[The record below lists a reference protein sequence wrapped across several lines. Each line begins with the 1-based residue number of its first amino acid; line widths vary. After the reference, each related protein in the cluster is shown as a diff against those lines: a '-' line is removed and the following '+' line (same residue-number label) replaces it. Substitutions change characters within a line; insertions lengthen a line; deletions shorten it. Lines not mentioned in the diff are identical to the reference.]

1 MESARG
7 WAATPAFSYFSR
19 YPIAVTIPEL
29 TPNLSLPTITPV
41 EVIDFAAIP
50 SPTFVLD
57 ESRLRRNL
65 ALISYVQQQS
75 GGQIIVAFKG
85 FSMWSAFPILREYG
99 ITGATA
105 SSLNEA
111 ILAKEE
117 MQGEVHV
124 YAPAYSD
131 EDFPQILELA
141 DHLVFNSFS
150 QWQRFKPQ
158 VEIARKAGKQV
169 HIGIRVNPEY
179 AEVETDLYNPAGPFS
194 RLGVTRR
201 EFREDLLD
209 GIDGLHFHTLCEKDS
224 DTLERTLEV
233 LERNFGEFLPR
244 MKWVNFGGG
253 HLITREGYDIARL
266 IRVVKAFRE
275 KWNVHVILEPG
286 SAFGWQTGWLVSS
299 VLDTI
304 HNVKNAVLL
313 DISVSAHMP
322 DVLEMPYRPRIL
334 GAGDPPE
341 QHQHRESNDEHLKN
355 TYIIGGTTCLA
366 GDVVGEYV
374 FKNELKIG
382 DRVVFDDMIHYTMVK
397 TTFFNGVKHPD
408 IGILGLDGKYK
419 RIKTFGYEEFKAKL
433 S

>member
-1 MESARG
+1 M
-7 WAATPAFSYFSR
+7 TVTDLHLP
-19 YPIAVTIPEL
+19 AVT
-29 TPNLSLPTITPV
+29 PV
-41 EVIDFAAIP
+41 DSIDWASIP
-50 SPTFVLD
+50 SPAFVLD
-57 ESRLRRNL
+57 ETRLRRNL
-65 ALISYVQQQS
+65 ALISHVQRES
-75 GGQIIVAFKG
+75 GAQIIVAFKG
-85 FSMWSAFPILREYG
+85 FAMWSTFPLLREYG

-111 ILAKEE
+111 RLAREE
-117 MQGEVHV
+117 LGGEVHV
-124 YAPAYSD
+124 YAPAYSE

-150 QWQRFKPQ
+150 QWERFRPQ
-158 VEIARKAGKQV
+158 VEAARAAGRQLHV
-169 HIGIRVNPEY
+169 GLRVNPEY

-201 EFREDLLD
+201 EFREDLLE

-253 HLITREGYDIARL
+253 HLMTREGYDLERL
-266 IRVVKAFRE
+266 IRVVRAFRE
-275 KWNVHVILEPG
+275 KWGVHVILEPG

-299 VLDTI
+299 VLDVV
-304 HNVKNAVLL
+304 HNVKDIALL

-334 GAGDPPE
+334 GAGDPPSDE
-341 QHQHRESNDEHLKN
+341 HREATETGGGHPYL
-355 TYIIGGTTCLA
+355 IGGTTCLA

-374 FKNELKIG
+374 FDRELRVG

-408 IGILGLDGKYK
+408 IGILHADGRYE
-419 RIKTFGYEEFKAKL
+419 RVKTFGYEEFKAKL

>member
-1 MESARG
+1 MTALPSDLHL
-7 WAATPAFSYFSR
+7 P
-19 YPIAVTIPEL
+19 AVTDPSRVNWAE
-29 TPNLSLPTITPV
+29 
-41 EVIDFAAIP
+41 IP
-50 SPTFVLD
+50 SPAFVLD

-65 ALISYVQQQS
+65 TLIDYVQKQS
-75 GGQIIVAFKG
+75 GAQIIVAFKG

-131 EDFPQILELA
+131 EDFPRILELA

-150 QWQRFKPQ
+150 QWERFKPQ
-158 VEIARKAGKQV
+158 VEAARAAGRTLHV
-169 HIGIRVNPEY
+169 GIRINPEY

-233 LERNFGEFLPR
+233 VERNFGEFLPR
-244 MKWVNFGGG
+244 MKWINFGGG
-253 HLITREGYDIARL
+253 HLMTREGYDIPRL

-275 KWNVHVILEPG
+275 KWGVHVILEPG

-299 VLDTI
+299 VLDVV
-304 HNVKNAVLL
+304 HNVKDAVLL

-334 GAGDPPE
+334 GAGDPP
-341 QHQHRESNDEHLKN
+341 QDDHREAHDLPAGHVYL
-355 TYIIGGTTCLA
+355 IGGTTCLA

-374 FKNELKIG
+374 FPDKLKIG

-408 IGILGLDGKYK
+408 IGILKADGTYQ
-419 RIKTFGYEEFKAKL
+419 RVKTFGYEEFKAKL

>member
-1 MESARG
+1 MR
-7 WAATPAFSYFSR
+7 PA
-19 YPIAVTIPEL
+19 AVTLWGVTVLPSDL
-29 TPNLSLPTITPV
+29 KLSAVTPTESV
-41 EVIDFAAIP
+41 DWAAIP
-50 SPTFVLD
+50 SPAFVLD

-65 ALISYVQQQS
+65 ELISYVQRES
-75 GGQIIVAFKG
+75 GAQIIVAFKG
-85 FSMWSAFPILREYG
+85 FSMWSAFQTLREYG

-111 ILAKEE
+111 RLAREE
-117 MQGEVHV
+117 MGGEVHV

-131 EDFPQILELA
+131 AEFPAILELA

-150 QWQRFKPQ
+150 QWARFKPQ
-158 VEIARKAGKQV
+158 VEAARAAGRTV
-169 HIGIRVNPEY
+169 HVGIRVNPEY

-201 EFREDLLD
+201 EFRMDLMD
-209 GIDGLHFHTLCEKDS
+209 GVDGLHFHTLCEKDS

-233 LERNFGEFLPR
+233 LERNFGDVLEQV
-244 MKWVNFGGG
+244 KWVNFGGG
-253 HLITREGYDIARL
+253 HLMTREGYDIPRL
-266 IRVVKAFRE
+266 IRVVRAFRE
-275 KWNVHVILEPG
+275 RWGVHVILEPG

-299 VLDTI
+299 VLDVV
-304 HNVKNAVLL
+304 HNVKDALLL

-341 QHQHRESNDEHLKN
+341 LDHHRETTEGAGGHPYL
-355 TYIIGGTTCLA
+355 IGGTTCLA

-374 FKNELKIG
+374 FDRPLEVG

-408 IGILGLDGKYK
+408 IGILHLDGSYE
-419 RIKTFGYEEFKAKL
+419 RVKTFGYEEFRAKL

>member
-1 MESARG
+1 MTVLDFAL
-7 WAATPAFSYFSR
+7 P
-19 YPIAVTIPEL
+19 AVT
-29 TPNLSLPTITPV
+29 PV
-41 EVIDFAAIP
+41 DSVDWAAIP
-50 SPTFVLD
+50 SPAFVLD

-65 ALISYVQQQS
+65 ALISHVQRES
-75 GGQIIVAFKG
+75 GAQIIVAFKG
-85 FSMWSAFPILREYG
+85 FSMWSAFPVLREYG

-111 ILAKEE
+111 RLAREE

-131 EDFPQILELA
+131 AEFPAVLELA

-150 QWQRFKPQ
+150 QWERFKPQ
-158 VEIARKAGKQV
+158 VLAAREAGRTV
-169 HIGIRVNPEY
+169 HVGIRVNPEY

-201 EFREDLLD
+201 EFRMDLMD
-209 GIDGLHFHTLCEKDS
+209 GVDGLHFHTLCEKDS

-233 LERNFGEFLPR
+233 LERNFGDVLSQV
-244 MKWVNFGGG
+244 KWVNFGGG
-253 HLITREGYDIARL
+253 HLMTREGYDIPRL
-266 IRVVKAFRE
+266 IRVVRAFRE
-275 KWNVHVILEPG
+275 RWGVHVILEPG

-299 VLDTI
+299 VLDVV
-304 HNVKNAVLL
+304 HNVKDALLL

-341 QHQHRESNDEHLKN
+341 LDHHRETSEGAGGHPYL
-355 TYIIGGTTCLA
+355 IGGTTCLA

-374 FKNELKIG
+374 FPQPLKIG

-408 IGILGLDGKYK
+408 IGILHLDGTYECVKS
-419 RIKTFGYEEFKAKL
+419 FGYEEFKAKL

>member
-1 MESARG
+1 MTALPVDLHLSPVTSTESVD
-7 WAATPAFSYFSR
+7 W
-19 YPIAVTIPEL
+19 
-29 TPNLSLPTITPV
+29 
-41 EVIDFAAIP
+41 AAIP
-50 SPTFVLD
+50 SPAFVLD

-65 ALISYVQQQS
+65 ELISYVQRES
-75 GGQIIVAFKG
+75 GAQIIVAFKG
-85 FSMWSAFPILREYG
+85 FSMWSAFPMLREYG

-105 SSLNEA
+105 SSLNET

-117 MQGEVHV
+117 MGGEVHV

-131 EDFPQILELA
+131 EDFPRILALA
-141 DHLVFNSFS
+141 DHLVFNSFR
-150 QWQRFKPQ
+150 QWERFKPQ
-158 VEIARKAGKQV
+158 VEAARAAGRTV
-169 HIGIRVNPEY
+169 HVGIRVNPEY

-201 EFREDLLD
+201 EFRMDLMD
-209 GIDGLHFHTLCEKDS
+209 GVDGLHFHTLCEKDS

-233 LERNFGEFLPR
+233 LERNFGDVLSR
-244 MKWVNFGGG
+244 VKWVNFGGG
-253 HLITREGYDIARL
+253 HLMTREGYDVPRL
-266 IRVVKAFRE
+266 IRVVRAFRE
-275 KWNVHVILEPG
+275 KWGVHVILEPG

-299 VLDTI
+299 VLDVV
-304 HNVKNAVLL
+304 HNVKDALLL

-341 QHQHRESNDEHLKN
+341 LDHHRETTEGAGGHP
-355 TYIIGGTTCLA
+355 YIIGGTTCLA

-374 FKNELKIG
+374 FDRALNVG

-408 IGILGLDGKYK
+408 IGILRLDGSYDRVKS
-419 RIKTFGYEEFKAKL
+419 FGYEEFRAKL

>member
-1 MESARG
+1 MWG
-7 WAATPAFSYFSR
+7 
-19 YPIAVTIPEL
+19 VT
-29 TPNLSLPTITPV
+29 
-41 EVIDFAAIP
+41 VIDFALPAVTPVDSVDWAAIP
-50 SPTFVLD
+50 SPAFVLD

-65 ALISYVQQQS
+65 ALISHVQRES
-75 GGQIIVAFKG
+75 GAQIIVAFKG
-85 FSMWSAFPILREYG
+85 FSMWSAFPVLREYG

-111 ILAKEE
+111 RLAREE

-131 EDFPQILELA
+131 AEFPAVLELA

-150 QWQRFKPQ
+150 QWERFKPQ
-158 VEIARKAGKQV
+158 VLAAREAGRTV
-169 HIGIRVNPEY
+169 HVGIRVNPEY

-201 EFREDLLD
+201 EFRMDLMD
-209 GIDGLHFHTLCEKDS
+209 GVDGLHFHTLCEKDS

-233 LERNFGEFLPR
+233 LERNFGDVLSQV
-244 MKWVNFGGG
+244 KWVNFGGG
-253 HLITREGYDIARL
+253 HLMTREGYDIPRL
-266 IRVVKAFRE
+266 IRVVRAFRE
-275 KWNVHVILEPG
+275 RWGVHVILEPG

-299 VLDTI
+299 VLDVV
-304 HNVKNAVLL
+304 HNVKDALLL

-341 QHQHRESNDEHLKN
+341 LDHHRETSEGAGGHPYL
-355 TYIIGGTTCLA
+355 IGGTTCLA

-374 FKNELKIG
+374 FPQPLKIG

-408 IGILGLDGKYK
+408 IGILHLDGTYECVKS
-419 RIKTFGYEEFKAKL
+419 FGYEEFKAKL

>member
-1 MESARG
+1 M
-7 WAATPAFSYFSR
+7 TVTDLQLP
-19 YPIAVTIPEL
+19 AVT
-29 TPNLSLPTITPV
+29 PTESV
-41 EVIDFAAIP
+41 DWAAIP

-57 ESRLRRNL
+57 ETRLRRNVS
-65 ALISYVQQQS
+65 LISHVQRES
-75 GGQIIVAFKG
+75 GAQIIVAFKG
-85 FSMWSAFPILREYG
+85 FAMWSTFGLLREYG

-111 ILAKEE
+111 ILASEE

-131 EDFPQILELA
+131 EDFPRILELA

-150 QWQRFKPQ
+150 QWERFRPQ
-158 VEIARKAGKQV
+158 VEAARAAGKQLHV
-169 HIGIRVNPEY
+169 GIRVNPEY

-201 EFREDLLD
+201 EFREDLLE

-233 LERNFGEFLPR
+233 VERNFGEFLPR

-253 HLITREGYDIARL
+253 HLMTREGYDIDRL
-266 IRVVKAFRE
+266 IRVVRQFRE
-275 KWNVHVILEPG
+275 RWGVHVILEPG

-299 VLDTI
+299 VLDVV
-304 HNVKNAVLL
+304 HNVKDIALL

-334 GAGDPPE
+334 GAGDPPQDE
-341 QHQHRESNDEHLKN
+341 HREATETGGGHPYL
-355 TYIIGGTTCLA
+355 IGGTTCLA

-374 FKNELKIG
+374 FDRPLLVG

-408 IGILGLDGKYK
+408 IGILHADGRYE
-419 RIKTFGYEEFKAKL
+419 RVKTFGYEEFKAKL

>member
-1 MESARG
+1 MTVAD
-7 WAATPAFSYFSR
+7 PALPAVI
-19 YPIAVTIPEL
+19 PIQ
-29 TPNLSLPTITPV
+29 
-41 EVIDFAAIP
+41 EVDWAAIP
-50 SPTFVLD
+50 SPAFVLD

-65 ALISYVQQQS
+65 SLIRHVQQES
-75 GGQIIVAFKG
+75 GAQIIVAFKG
-85 FSMWSAFPILREYG
+85 FSMWSAFPVLREYG
-99 ITGATA
+99 ISGATA

-111 ILAKEE
+111 RLAAEE

-131 EDFPQILELA
+131 AEFPQILELA

-150 QWQRFKPQ
+150 QWARFRPQ
-158 VEIARKAGKQV
+158 VQAAREAGKVV

-201 EFREDLLD
+201 EFREELLE
-209 GIDGLHFHTLCEKDS
+209 GVDGLHFHTLCEKDS

-253 HLITREGYDIARL
+253 HLMTREGYDLPRL
-266 IRVVKAFRE
+266 IRVIRAFRE
-275 KWNVHVILEPG
+275 KWDVDVILEPG

-299 VLDTI
+299 VLDVV
-304 HNVKNAVLL
+304 HNVKNAALL
-313 DISVSAHMP
+313 DVSVSAHMP

-341 QHQHRESNDEHLKN
+341 LDHHRESAEGAAGGHSYL
-355 TYIIGGTTCLA
+355 IGGTTCLA

-374 FKNELKIG
+374 FDRELQIG

-408 IGILGLDGKYK
+408 IGILRQGGGYEVV
-419 RIKTFGYEEFKAKL
+419 KTFGYEEFKAKL

>member
-1 MESARG
+1 MTVSDL
-7 WAATPAFSYFSR
+7 
-19 YPIAVTIPEL
+19 VLPEV
-29 TPNLSLPTITPV
+29 TPV
-41 EVIDFAAIP
+41 ASIDFAAIP
-50 SPTFVLD
+50 SPAFVLD

-65 ALISYVQQQS
+65 ALIQHVQRES
-75 GGQIIVAFKG
+75 GAQIIVAFKG
-85 FSMWSAFPILREYG
+85 FSMWSAFPVLREYG

-124 YAPAYSD
+124 YAPAYSA
-131 EDFPQILELA
+131 EDFPRILELA

-150 QWQRFKPQ
+150 QWARFRPQ
-158 VEIARKAGKQV
+158 VEAARAAGKTV
-169 HIGIRVNPEY
+169 HVGIRVNPEY
-179 AEVETDLYNPAGPFS
+179 AEVETDLYNPAGPYS

-209 GIDGLHFHTLCEKDS
+209 GVDGLHFHTLCEKDS

-244 MKWVNFGGG
+244 MQWVNFGGG
-253 HLITREGYDIARL
+253 HLVTREGYDIPRL
-266 IRVVKAFRE
+266 IRVVRAFRE
-275 KWNVHVILEPG
+275 KWGVHVILEPG
-286 SAFGWQTGWLVSS
+286 SAFGWQTGWLVGS
-299 VLDTI
+299 VLDVV

-313 DISVSAHMP
+313 DVSVSAHMP

-341 QHQHRESNDEHLKN
+341 LDHHRETDSGTSGHPYL
-355 TYIIGGTTCLA
+355 IGGTTCLA

-374 FKNELKIG
+374 FDRPLDVG

-408 IGILGLDGKYK
+408 IGILHPDGSYE
-419 RIKTFGYEEFKAKL
+419 RVKTFGYEEFKAKL

>member
-1 MESARG
+1 MTVTDTHSTDTHKAEFQLPEV
-7 WAATPAFSYFSR
+7 TPEGS
-19 YPIAVTIPEL
+19 
-29 TPNLSLPTITPV
+29 
-41 EVIDFAAIP
+41 IDWTTIP
-50 SPTFVLD
+50 SPAFVLD

-65 ALISYVQQQS
+65 ALISHVQRES
-75 GGQIIVAFKG
+75 GARIIVAFKG
-85 FSMWSAFPILREYG
+85 FSMWSTFGLLREYG
-99 ITGATA
+99 IGGATA

-111 ILAKEE
+111 ILAREE

-131 EDFPQILELA
+131 EEMPRILELA

-150 QWQRFKPQ
+150 QWERFKPQ
-158 VEIARKAGKQV
+158 VEAARAGGRDIHV
-169 HIGIRVNPEY
+169 GIRINPEY

-209 GIDGLHFHTLCEKDS
+209 GVDGLHFHTLCEKDS

-233 LERNFGEFLPR
+233 VERNFGEFLPQ

-253 HLITREGYDIARL
+253 HLMTRAGYDTARL
-266 IRVVKAFRE
+266 IRLVRAFRE
-275 KWNVHVILEPG
+275 KWEVDVILEPG
-286 SAFGWQTGWLVSS
+286 SAFGWQTGWLVSR
-299 VLDTI
+299 VLDVV
-304 HNVKNAVLL
+304 HNVKDAALL
-313 DISVSAHMP
+313 DVSVSAHMP

-341 QHQHRESNDEHLKN
+341 HEHREASDYGGGHPYL
-355 TYIIGGTTCLA
+355 IGGTTCLA

-374 FKNELKIG
+374 FGRQLQIG
-382 DRVVFDDMIHYTMVK
+382 DRVIFDDMIHYTMVK

-408 IGILGLDGKYK
+408 IGILHLDGSYE
-419 RIKTFGYEEFKAKL
+419 RVKTFGYEEFKAKL

>member
-1 MESARG
+1 MTVSDFALPEVTPMES
-7 WAATPAFSYFSR
+7 
-19 YPIAVTIPEL
+19 
-29 TPNLSLPTITPV
+29 
-41 EVIDFAAIP
+41 IDWTAIP
-50 SPTFVLD
+50 SPAFVLD

-65 ALISYVQQQS
+65 ALISHVQRES
-75 GGQIIVAFKG
+75 GAQIIVAFKG
-85 FSMWSAFPILREYG
+85 FSMWSAFPVLREYG

-117 MQGEVHV
+117 MRGEVHV
-124 YAPAYSD
+124 YAPAYSG
-131 EDFPQILELA
+131 EDFPRILELA

-150 QWQRFKPQ
+150 QWERFKPQ
-158 VEIARKAGKQV
+158 VVAARASGRAV
-169 HIGIRVNPEY
+169 HVGIRVNPEY

-201 EFREDLLD
+201 EFRMDLLD
-209 GIDGLHFHTLCEKDS
+209 GVDGLHFHTLCEKDS

-233 LERNFGEFLPR
+233 LERNFGDVLAR
-244 MKWVNFGGG
+244 VKWVNFGGG
-253 HLITREGYDIARL
+253 HLMTREGYDIPRL
-266 IRVVKAFRE
+266 IRVVRAFRE
-275 KWNVHVILEPG
+275 RWGVHVILEPG

-299 VLDTI
+299 VLDVV
-304 HNVKNAVLL
+304 HNVKDAALL
-313 DISVSAHMP
+313 DVSVSAHMP

-341 QHQHRESNDEHLKN
+341 LDHHREVTDGPGGHSYL
-355 TYIIGGTTCLA
+355 IGGTTCLA

-374 FKNELKIG
+374 FGRPLAVG

-408 IGILGLDGKYK
+408 IGILRVDGSYE
-419 RIKTFGYEEFKAKL
+419 RVTSFGYEAFKAKL

>member
-1 MESARG
+1 M
-7 WAATPAFSYFSR
+7 TDLPADLHL
-19 YPIAVTIPEL
+19 PAVTDPAQVDWA
-29 TPNLSLPTITPV
+29 S
-41 EVIDFAAIP
+41 IP
-50 SPTFVLD
+50 SPAFVLD
-57 ESRLRRNL
+57 ETRLRRNL
-65 ALISYVQQQS
+65 TLIDYVQKQS
-75 GGQIIVAFKG
+75 GAQIIVAFKG
-85 FSMWSAFPILREYG
+85 FSFWSAFPVLREYG

-131 EDFPQILELA
+131 EDFPKILELA

-150 QWQRFKPQ
+150 QWERFKPQ
-158 VEIARKAGKQV
+158 VEAARQAGRELHV
-169 HIGIRVNPEY
+169 GIRINPEY

-209 GIDGLHFHTLCEKDS
+209 GVDGLHFHTLCEKDS

-233 LERNFGEFLPR
+233 VERNFGEFLPR

-253 HLITREGYDIARL
+253 HLMTREGYDIPRL

-275 KWNVHVILEPG
+275 KHGVHVILEPG

-299 VLDTI
+299 VLDVV
-304 HNVKNAVLL
+304 HNVKDAVLL
-313 DISVSAHMP
+313 DVSVSAHMP

-334 GAGDPPE
+334 GAGDPPTDD
-341 QHQHRESNDEHLKN
+341 HREAQDVPAGHPYL
-355 TYIIGGTTCLA
+355 IGGTTCLA

-374 FKNELKIG
+374 FEQPLSIG
-382 DRVVFDDMIHYTMVK
+382 SRVVFDDMIHYTMVK

-408 IGILGLDGKYK
+408 IGILKADGRYQ
-419 RIKTFGYEEFKAKL
+419 RVKTFGYEEFKAKL

>member
-1 MESARG
+1 M
-7 WAATPAFSYFSR
+7 P
-19 YPIAVTIPEL
+19 AVT
-29 TPNLSLPTITPV
+29 PV
-41 EVIDFAAIP
+41 DSVDWAAIP
-50 SPTFVLD
+50 SPAFVLD

-65 ALISYVQQQS
+65 ALISHVQRES
-75 GGQIIVAFKG
+75 GAQIIVAFKG
-85 FSMWSAFPILREYG
+85 FSMWSAFPLLREYG

-111 ILAKEE
+111 RLAREE

-131 EDFPQILELA
+131 AEFPAVLELA

-150 QWQRFKPQ
+150 QWERFKPQ
-158 VEIARKAGKQV
+158 VLAAREAGRTV
-169 HIGIRVNPEY
+169 HVGIRVNPEY

-201 EFREDLLD
+201 EFRMDLMD
-209 GIDGLHFHTLCEKDS
+209 GVDGLHFHTLCEKDS

-233 LERNFGEFLPR
+233 LERNFGDVLSQV
-244 MKWVNFGGG
+244 KWVNFGGG
-253 HLITREGYDIARL
+253 HLMTREGYDIPRL
-266 IRVVKAFRE
+266 IRVVRAFRE
-275 KWNVHVILEPG
+275 RWGVHVILEPG

-299 VLDTI
+299 VLDVV
-304 HNVKNAVLL
+304 HNVKDALLL

-341 QHQHRESNDEHLKN
+341 LDHHRETSEGAGGHPYL
-355 TYIIGGTTCLA
+355 IGGTTCLA

-374 FKNELKIG
+374 FPQPLKIG

-408 IGILGLDGKYK
+408 IGILHLDGTYECVKS
-419 RIKTFGYEEFKAKL
+419 FGYEEFKAKL

>member
-1 MESARG
+1 MTAPDS
-7 WAATPAFSYFSR
+7 
-19 YPIAVTIPEL
+19 
-29 TPNLSLPTITPV
+29 LSLPFALPDVTPV
-41 EVIDFAAIP
+41 DSVDWAAIP
-50 SPTFVLD
+50 SPAFVLD

-65 ALISYVQQQS
+65 TLISRVQQES
-75 GGQIIVAFKG
+75 GAQIIVAFKG
-85 FSMWSAFPILREYG
+85 FSMWSAFPMLREYG

-111 ILAKEE
+111 RLASEE
-117 MQGEVHV
+117 MKGEVHV

-131 EDFPQILELA
+131 SEFPQILALA

-150 QWQRFKPQ
+150 QWERFRPQ
-158 VEIARKAGKQV
+158 VQAARAAGQV
-169 HIGIRVNPEY
+169 VHVGIRVNHEY
-179 AEVETDLYNPAGPFS
+179 GEVETDLYNPAGPFS

-209 GIDGLHFHTLCEKDS
+209 GVDGLHFHSLCENDS
-224 DTLERTLEV
+224 GTLERTLEAF
-233 LERNFGEFLPR
+233 EEKFGEFLPR

-253 HLITREGYDIARL
+253 HLMTREGYDIPRL
-266 IRVVKAFRE
+266 IRVIRSFRE
-275 KWNVHVILEPG
+275 RYGLHVILEPG

-299 VLDTI
+299 VLDVVQ
-304 HNVKNAVLL
+304 NVKQAALL

-334 GAGDPPE
+334 GAGDPGDFAE
-341 QHQHRESNDEHLKN
+341 E
-355 TYIIGGTTCLA
+355 YIIGGTTCLA
-366 GDVVGEYV
+366 GDVIGEYA
-374 FKNELKIG
+374 FPHALKVG

-408 IGILGLDGKYK
+408 IGILHEDGRYE
-419 RIKTFGYEEFKAKL
+419 RVKTFGYEEFKAKL

>member
-1 MESARG
+1 MTVSDFAL
-7 WAATPAFSYFSR
+7 P
-19 YPIAVTIPEL
+19 AVT
-29 TPNLSLPTITPV
+29 PV
-41 EVIDFAAIP
+41 DSVDWSAIP
-50 SPTFVLD
+50 SPAFVLD

-65 ALISYVQQQS
+65 ALISHVQRES
-75 GGQIIVAFKG
+75 GAQIIVAFKG
-85 FSMWSAFPILREYG
+85 FSMWSAFPVLREFG

-111 ILAKEE
+111 RLAREE

-131 EDFPQILELA
+131 SEFPAILALA

-150 QWQRFKPQ
+150 QWERFKPQ
-158 VEIARKAGKQV
+158 VVAAREAGRTV
-169 HIGIRVNPEY
+169 HVGIRVNPEY

-201 EFREDLLD
+201 EFRMDLMD
-209 GIDGLHFHTLCEKDS
+209 GVDGLHFHTLCEKDS

-233 LERNFGEFLPR
+233 LERNFGDVLSQV
-244 MKWVNFGGG
+244 KWVNFGGG
-253 HLITREGYDIARL
+253 HLMTREGYDIPRL
-266 IRVVKAFRE
+266 IRVVRAFRE
-275 KWNVHVILEPG
+275 RWGVHVILEPG

-299 VLDTI
+299 VLDVV
-304 HNVKNAVLL
+304 HNVKDALLL

-341 QHQHRESNDEHLKN
+341 LDHHRETSEGAGGHPYL
-355 TYIIGGTTCLA
+355 IGGTTCLA

-374 FKNELKIG
+374 FDRPLSVG

-408 IGILGLDGKYK
+408 IGILHLDGSYECVKS
-419 RIKTFGYEEFKAKL
+419 FGYEEFKAKL

>member
-1 MESARG
+1 M
-7 WAATPAFSYFSR
+7 T
-19 YPIAVTIPEL
+19 
-29 TPNLSLPTITPV
+29 
-41 EVIDFAAIP
+41 VIDFDLPAVPPVDSVDWAVIP
-50 SPTFVLD
+50 SPAFVLD

-65 ALISYVQQQS
+65 ALISHVQRES
-75 GGQIIVAFKG
+75 GAQIIVAFKG
-85 FSMWSAFPILREYG
+85 FSMWSAFPLLREYG

-111 ILAKEE
+111 RLAREE

-131 EDFPQILELA
+131 AEFPAVLELA

-150 QWQRFKPQ
+150 QWERFKPQ
-158 VEIARKAGKQV
+158 VLAAREAGRTV
-169 HIGIRVNPEY
+169 HVGIRVNPEY

-201 EFREDLLD
+201 EFRMDLMD
-209 GIDGLHFHTLCEKDS
+209 GVDGLHFHTLCEKDS

-233 LERNFGEFLPR
+233 LERNFGDVLSQV
-244 MKWVNFGGG
+244 KWVNFGGG
-253 HLITREGYDIARL
+253 HLMTREGYDIPRL
-266 IRVVKAFRE
+266 IRVVRAFRE
-275 KWNVHVILEPG
+275 RWGVHVILEPG

-299 VLDTI
+299 VLDVV
-304 HNVKNAVLL
+304 HNVKDALLL

-341 QHQHRESNDEHLKN
+341 LDHHRETSEGAGGHPYL
-355 TYIIGGTTCLA
+355 IGGTTCLA

-374 FKNELKIG
+374 FPQPLKIG

-408 IGILGLDGKYK
+408 IGILHLDGTYECVKS
-419 RIKTFGYEEFKAKL
+419 FGYEEFKAKL